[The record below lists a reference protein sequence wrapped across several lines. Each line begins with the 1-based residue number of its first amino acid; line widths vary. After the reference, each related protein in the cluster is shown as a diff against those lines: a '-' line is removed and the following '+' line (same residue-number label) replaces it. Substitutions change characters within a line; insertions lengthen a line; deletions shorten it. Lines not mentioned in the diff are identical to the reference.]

1 MKKRIALFL
10 VSCMALGTMAGCTP
24 EQKSYM
30 EEAKK
35 VSNWESFET
44 TGKLSLDITAPG
56 MIPLIEGATAT
67 PPAQEKT
74 HMDFDIKGYT
84 LNEKGKKQKGYAL
97 LSGKDDKGK
106 FQLKDVK
113 VFIDG
118 KDVYISK
125 NYMEDIMKYSTNG
138 ELPKR
143 VTDVKQEYILIAN
156 GMGELFTGEAMTP
169 ENTVFM
175 QNYMD
180 TMTNPEKRDELF
192 TKFEKVFEL
201 IEFNLPLKKEGQAT
215 YTMKVNSDEFIDRA
229 VHSLDKTVMNL
240 DQILKIMEWKE
251 IIPEGDSVAE
261 IQKEYA
267 NGKKEEIMKSV
278 PDAKKLLKGSYLN
291 TKETFSEDNY
301 KGEIEANICVNE
313 PLYLKVNMKIDT
325 ESKKVAKK
333 EVKVPTRAE
342 AISLEDYME
351 LYLPP
356 VKDTIE
362 LNTKTNVLKSE
373 KTGAEVK
380 LKTITNGEGEV
391 MYEFAP
397 IMRSFGV
404 QYGYDQ
410 KVHQVYYVDNGVKE
424 YVEDIIEKNG
434 ISYISIENIDYRWVR
449 DAMSEDDG
457 NTYRYVIRE
466 AE

>member
-240 DQILKIMEWKE
+240 DQILKSMEWKE

-301 KGEIEANICVNE
+301 KGEMEANICVNE

-342 AISLEDYME
+342 AITLQEYMD
-351 LYLPP
+351 LYMPA
-356 VKDTIE
+356 VKDTIV
-362 LNTKTNVLKSE
+362 LDTKTNVLKSE
-373 KTGAEVK
+373 KNGTQVK
-380 LKTITNGEGEV
+380 LKTTKNAEGEV

-404 QYGYDQ
+404 EFGYDQ
-410 KVHQVYYVDNGVKE
+410 KVHQVYYIDNGVKE
-424 YVEDIIEKNG
+424 YVDDVVEKNG
-434 ISYISIENIDYRWVR
+434 ISYISIENIDYRWVS